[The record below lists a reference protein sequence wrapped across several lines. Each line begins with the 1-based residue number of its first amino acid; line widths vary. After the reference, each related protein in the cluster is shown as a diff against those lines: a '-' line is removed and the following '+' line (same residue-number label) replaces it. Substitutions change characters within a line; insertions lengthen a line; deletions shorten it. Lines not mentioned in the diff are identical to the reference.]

1 MWKRGVIITKNKYVG
16 AEVIHKMFGKG
27 KIVCID
33 ERHATVSFESKDS
46 KFEFPKG
53 FGASGFIRFIDKDLQ
68 AEVENIKDKY
78 LAEETAEKRRLFVE
92 RAAEREKAKKASKNK
107 GNERSEVLRKTLSYG
122 DSFNTHADAL
132 NSCFGYHYIHYQ
144 RPYKNV
150 EDKFGVW
157 FPSIARF
164 SRGKYVATETSA
176 GWINVISE
184 GGNVITEKSED
195 AAKNVER
202 PNDKKLD
209 RFVFAKM
216 DGETY
221 TFIGVYRCVDSGNIQ
236 ENGFKYERIGTKV
249 YLPTMEIT

>member
-1 MWKRGVIITKNKYVG
+1 MKNKYVG
-16 AEVIHKMFGKG
+16 AEVIHKIFGKG
-27 KIVCID
+27 KIVSID
-33 ERHATVSFESKDS
+33 ERHAIVSFESKES
-46 KFEFPKG
+46 KFEFPRG
-53 FGASGFIRFIDKDLQ
+53 FGTGGFVKFIDKDLQ
-68 AEVENIKDKY
+68 VEVEKLNDKY
-78 LAEETAEKRRLFVE
+78 LVEETAEKKRLRAE
-92 RAAEREKAKKASKNK
+92 RESEREKAKKESKTSS
-107 GNERSEVLRKTLSYG
+107 NERSKVLRKTLSYG

-132 NSCFGYHYIHYQ
+132 NSCFGYHYNTYR

-150 EDKFGVW
+150 DDKVGVW

-164 SRGKYVATETSA
+164 IQGKYTSTETSA
-176 GWINVISE
+176 GWVNVISE

-195 AAKNVER
+195 ASKNVER
-202 PNDKKLD
+202 SNDKKLD

-249 YLPTMEIT
+249 YLPTMEISD